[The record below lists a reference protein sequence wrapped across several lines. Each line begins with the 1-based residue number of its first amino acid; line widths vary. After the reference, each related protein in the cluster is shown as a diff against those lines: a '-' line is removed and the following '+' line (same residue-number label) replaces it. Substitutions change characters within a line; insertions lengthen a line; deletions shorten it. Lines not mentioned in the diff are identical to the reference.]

1 MLTVLES
8 LLLAPELPREKVP
21 SLRPSCFLVGDAS
34 CGPEACLR
42 GDPPRGVP
50 PRDDCVLASGLALF
64 ESFAV
69 GDAFC
74 DLDPPRDE
82 MVEVTPLNSPA
93 ASQLLQNYSVC
104 SNTWECQTN

>member
-34 CGPEACLR
+34 CEPEACLR
-42 GDPPRGVP
+42 GDPPRGLP
-50 PRDDCVLASGLALF
+50 PRDDCVLVSGLALF
-64 ESFAV
+64 VSFAV

-82 MVEVTPLNSPA
+82 MVEVTPLKSPA
-93 ASQLLQNYSVC
+93 ASQLLQD
-104 SNTWECQTN
+104 